1 MHRYPTR
8 FQTRTLWNAATGVSI
23 LILGALIV
31 GLIWLFGQI
40 FGFLQPVLVPLAVA
54 AIIAYLLDPIV
65 RWFQSR
71 GMTRGKAVVMTF
83 GSATGLT
90 LALIA
95 IMIPLVGNQINQF
108 KERQIE
114 TKGALVSASGTATNT
129 DEKKS
134 FDEKI
139 IGVLIEER
147 NTHKWTRP
155 AIDWALSAPEE
166 LILKEAKI
174 EQITNESDVLDKTP
188 LRGDAL
194 TELLDEAHQSE
205 GKIANPKIQLD
216 QTELWY
222 SAKGLSDE
230 ALTWARGGTSKIL
243 GFIGLIIGFFMVPIY
258 LYYFLRE
265 SAAIK
270 EHWHDFV
277 PLKASRFK
285 TELIE
290 TLTEVN
296 QYLISFFRG
305 QVVVAFIDGIL
316 VGIALTIFG
325 LPLGLLIG
333 IMMALLGIIPYIG
346 NIITLIPAC
355 VLAYFHFSAE
365 PSFLGDNPWSYVIAV
380 IAIFLIVQQINSLVT
395 APKIVGDSVGLHP
408 MTVIFS
414 MLFWSLILGGFV
426 GALLAVPL
434 SASVKVLFRRYI
446 WERKLKEGP
455 SDPEDNDEWSPTEAE
470 A

>member
-1 MHRYPTR
+1 MVRYPSR
-8 FQTRTLWNAATGVSI
+8 FQIRTLWNAATGVSI
-23 LILGALIV
+23 FILGALIV
-31 GLIWLFGQI
+31 GFFWLFGQV

-65 RWFQSR
+65 RWFQKR
-71 GMTRGKAVVMTF
+71 GMSRGKAVVMTF

-90 LALIA
+90 LLLIA
-95 IMIPLVGNQINQF
+95 IMIPLVGNQIDQF
-108 KERQIE
+108 KQRQIE
-114 TKGALVSASGTATNT
+114 TNGAESSQAGDATAPETKT
-129 DEKKS
+129 

-139 IGVLIEER
+139 IDRLIEER

-155 AIDWALSAPEE
+155 AIDWALSAPES
-166 LILKEAKI
+166 LIMAEAKL
-174 EQITNESDVLDKTP
+174 EQVADNSDLERVVL
-188 LRGDAL
+188 LRGD
-194 TELLDEAHQSE
+194 ELSERLDELADNESE
-205 GKIANPKIQLD
+205 TRQPEIHLRE
-216 QTELWY
+216 TELWY
-222 SAKGLSDE
+222 SLKGFQDE
-230 ALTWARGGTSKIL
+230 AVGWARGGTSKIL
-243 GFIGLIIGFFMVPIY
+243 GFLGLVIGFFMVPIY

-305 QVVVAFIDGIL
+305 QVLVAFIDGFL

-355 VLAYFHFSAE
+355 ILAYFHFSAE

-380 IAIFLIVQQINSLVT
+380 IAIFIIVQQINSLVT

-446 WERKLKEGP
+446 WERQLKEGP
-455 SDPEDNDEWSPTEAE
+455 SKPDDEWSPAE
-470 A
+470 AGA

>member
-1 MHRYPTR
+1 MARYPTR
-8 FQTRTLWNAATGVSI
+8 FQLRTLWNAATGVSI
-23 LILGALIV
+23 LILGALLV
-31 GLIWLFGQI
+31 GLIWLFGEV

-65 RWFQSR
+65 RWFQKR
-71 GMTRGKAVVMTF
+71 GLTRGRAVLMTF
-83 GSATGLT
+83 GSATALS
-90 LALIA
+90 LALVA

-108 KERQIE
+108 KQRQNEVNGPVPAE
-114 TKGALVSASGTATNT
+114 TRETAEKRPFDQKILDALVT
-129 DEKKS
+129 
-134 FDEKI
+134 
-139 IGVLIEER
+139 ER
-147 NTHKWTRP
+147 NRHEWTRP

-166 LILKEAKI
+166 VILKEAKI
-174 EQITNESDVLDKTP
+174 DEATNNGDVEEVAS
-188 LRGDAL
+188 LRGDTL
-194 TELLDEAHQSE
+194 TELLDAAAL
-205 GKIANPKIQLD
+205 ANPKIAPQEINLE
-216 QTELWY
+216 QTELWHTI
-222 SAKGLSDE
+222 KGFQDE
-230 ALTWARGGTSKIL
+230 ALGWARGGTSKIL

-270 EHWHDFV
+270 EHWHDYV

-305 QVVVAFIDGIL
+305 QVLVAFIDGIL

-355 VLAYFHFSAE
+355 ILAYFHFSAE
-365 PSFLGDNPWSYVIAV
+365 PSFLGTNPWSYVIAV
-380 IAIFLIVQQINSLVT
+380 IAIFVIVQQINSLVT

-455 SDPEDNDEWSPTEAE
+455 AEPDEDPEEWSPAEVEEA
-470 A
+470 